1 MKAVTDEILRAD
13 SLNGKKWNFE
23 FVNFHCWEH
32 DGTD

>member
-1 MKAVTDEILRAD
+1 MKAMTDEILRAD
-13 SLNGKKWNFE
+13 SLNGKWNFE